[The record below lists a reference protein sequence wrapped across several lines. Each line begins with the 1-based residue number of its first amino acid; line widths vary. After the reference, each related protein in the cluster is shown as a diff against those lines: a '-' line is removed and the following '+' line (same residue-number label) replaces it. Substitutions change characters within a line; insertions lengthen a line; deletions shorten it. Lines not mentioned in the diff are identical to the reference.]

1 MASLATSL
9 RNSTLV
15 VLHKKSI
22 IDTNQEVRAIY
33 PHLFS
38 LLRFSLGIDPQFDS
52 RLTAEEWLLL
62 DEEAKRQA
70 MRGVLYDGV
79 RRLGIDVAPPLPLAM
94 KWARHRE
101 TLNGLNA
108 LFNSEAARLTQLFE
122 AQGHR
127 TAILKG
133 QANARLYPDPM
144 SRQPGDIDIWVSG
157 GRKAVEEMLDALGL
171 MAGAATDQPHHIHL
185 APEVAQVPV
194 EVHNRPSHGNLNR
207 RTNARMQAWLNE
219 QLDQGTTMCPEGFR
233 TPSLPF
239 AMVMQLSHISVHL
252 LLEGLGM
259 RQVTDYYMLLR
270 AASADERR
278 LVADNLKRLGLYYVA
293 GALMW
298 VLGEVLHL
306 EPERMLARPNRRRG
320 QWMLDRIIDGGNF
333 GHYGAEADPSRS
345 MMQSFVGQRRHHW
358 QLMMFNPSEAVS
370 YLRFDWDLLVDLLS
384 TIPERI
390 RRRSLR
396 LDGHYYEWVKQ
407 REARLLKEDLENE
420 YRIAEREQNRK
431 GGNER

>member
-1 MASLATSL
+1 M
-9 RNSTLV
+9 
-15 VLHKKSI
+15 
-22 IDTNQEVRAIY
+22 RAIY
-33 PHLFS
+33 PHLFA
-38 LLRFSLGIDPQFDS
+38 LLRFSLGIDPQLDC
-52 RLTAEEWLLL
+52 RPTAEEWLQLY
-62 DEEAKRQA
+62 EEAKRQA
-70 MRGVLYDGV
+70 MRGVMYEGV

-101 TLNGLNA
+101 TLNGLNE

-122 AQGHR
+122 DQGHR

-144 SRQPGDIDIWVSG
+144 SRQPGDIDIWVDG
-157 GRKAVEEMLDALGL
+157 GRRAVEELLDRLG
-171 MAGAATDQPHHIHL
+171 MMEGAGTDQAHHIHL
-185 APEVAQVPV
+185 AADVAKVPV
-194 EVHNRPSHGNLNR
+194 EVHNRPSHGNFNR

-219 QLDQGTTMCPEGFR
+219 QLDQGTTMCHEGFR
-233 TPSLPF
+233 TPSLSF

-270 AASADERR
+270 AASADERQ
-278 LVADNLKRLGLYYVA
+278 LVADNLKRLGLYHIA

-298 VLGEVLHL
+298 VLGETLHL
-306 EPERMLARPNRRRG
+306 EPELMLTRPNRRRG

-333 GHYGAEADPSRS
+333 GHQTSVSSPDAHRTPW
-345 MMQSFVGQRRHHW
+345 QSFIGQRRQNW

-370 YLRFDWDLLVDLLS
+370 FLRFDWDLLVDLLS
-384 TIPERI
+384 SIPERI

-396 LDGHYYEWVKQ
+396 LDGHYYDWVKQ
-407 REARLLKEDLENE
+407 REARLLKEDLEEEN
-420 YRIAEREQNRK
+420 RIAERERNRK
-431 GGNER
+431 GGFER